1 MKAAGRCHDTAET
14 RLDPDWLK
22 TNLGMDLT
30 DEQIDSLKEMDNP
43 KNLDLLAQVGDT
55 SAAHLVEERHLP
67 QSFDL

>member
-30 DEQIDSLKEMDNP
+30 DKQIESLKEMDNP
-43 KNLDLLAQVGDT
+43 RNLDLLAQVGDT
-55 SAAHLVEERHLP
+55 AAAHLVEERHFP